1 MGSSG
6 HLTEEELVLVCQSI
20 GLQGLAKEGE
30 RRWDVLPQRAGS
42 CGWCQ
47 AWKPLH
53 PQTHIQSSLSGL
65 KSCADSQ
72 GLC

>member
-6 HLTEEELVLVCQSI
+6 YLTEEELALVCQSI
-20 GLQGLAKEGE
+20 GLQGLAKEVRGDGMD
-30 RRWDVLPQRAGS
+30 RPK
-42 CGWCQ
+42 GWVFVVG
-47 AWKPLH
+47 ARPGKPLH
-53 PQTHIQSSLSGL
+53 PQTQIQSSLSGL